1 MSATA
6 ERTRV
11 EPPPTG
17 ERFSD
22 VEYLVYALVQSFK
35 TFLSLAGKRWPH
47 VR

>member
-1 MSATA
+1 VSTTTDRA
-6 ERTRV
+6 RV

-17 ERFSD
+17 DRLSD